1 MSYSN
6 SKIIGQKQAES
17 LMEEISKMTTEE
29 IIECWNKA
37 GEAVRG
43 LKLKVTADELL
54 KDREEFFKHKDLEEI

>member
-6 SKIIGQKQAES
+6 SKIVGKKQAES

-37 GEAVRG
+37 VKATRG
-43 LKLKVTADELL
+43 IRRNVLAEELL
-54 KDREEFFKHKDLEEI
+54 KDREQFFKQKDLEEI

>member
-6 SKIIGQKQAES
+6 SKIIGQKQAEA
-17 LMEEISKMTTEE
+17 LMEEISKMSTEE
-29 IIECWNKA
+29 MIELWNKA
-37 GEAVRG
+37 VEATRG